1 MIDAIIWGLVQGLTE
16 FLPISSSGHLVL
28 VPALLGVEPPSLA
41 TSAVLHLGT
50 LAAVVAFYRRD
61 LLGLFA
67 FRSDAQARRTI
78 ILLGVGTAPVV
89 LGIFVKDS
97 IEALQDST
105 RAVSVALIVT
115 GAILAISSRF
125 PLGTR
130 HLAALRIPDAV
141 LIGIA
146 QALALIPG
154 ISRSGMTIAAG
165 IGRSMDRAEA
175 ARFSFLLGVP
185 AIAGA
190 GLLEMADLLS
200 SAEGIAGSVWVGMGV
215 AAVSGY
221 AAIALLLRVLV
232 TRGLVPFAYYATIAG
247 IVGLIVL

>member
-1 MIDAIIWGLVQGLTE
+1 MINAIIWGLVQGLTE

-61 LLGLFA
+61 LLGLLA
-67 FRSDAQARRTI
+67 FRTDHQARRTI
-78 ILLGVGTAPVV
+78 LLLAVGSLPVA
-89 LGIFVKDS
+89 LGIFVRDFV
-97 IEALQDST
+97 EVLQDST
-105 RAVSVALIVT
+105 QAVSIALIVT
-115 GAILAISSRF
+115 GVILAISSRF
-125 PLGTR
+125 PLGARQLT
-130 HLAALRIPDAV
+130 ALRIPDAV
-141 LIGIA
+141 VIGIA

-154 ISRSGMTIAAG
+154 ISRSGITITAG
-165 IGRSMDRAEA
+165 IARSMDRAEA

-185 AIAGA
+185 AIAAA
-190 GLLEMADLLS
+190 GLLEVADLLTS
-200 SAEGIAGSVWVGMGV
+200 SEGISNSVWVGMGV

-221 AAIALLLRVLV
+221 AAIALLLRIMVK
-232 TRGLVPFAYYATIAG
+232 RGLAVFAYYATIAG